1 MAPFD
6 ELVNYIQEFHKS
18 WARQTRIYGTLSS
31 VLRVAL
37 IISTAIVGAEK
48 TLQQFW
54 SNRHEEMFSLLALA
68 VAIVTALDAW
78 LKPREK
84 WRGFMSDR
92 DAAKNLLMK
101 VQASDHSP
109 PKTFNSLLD
118 EFQSI
123 QRRHVEKNV
132 Y

>member
-1 MAPFD
+1 
-6 ELVNYIQEFHKS
+6 
-18 WARQTRIYGTLSS
+18 
-31 VLRVAL
+31 
-37 IISTAIVGAEK
+37 
-48 TLQQFW
+48 
-54 SNRHEEMFSLLALA
+54 
-68 VAIVTALDAW
+68 
-78 LKPREK
+78 
-84 WRGFMSDR
+84 MSDR

-132 Y
+132 YRAHLQRNSDRRIGVAYSHV